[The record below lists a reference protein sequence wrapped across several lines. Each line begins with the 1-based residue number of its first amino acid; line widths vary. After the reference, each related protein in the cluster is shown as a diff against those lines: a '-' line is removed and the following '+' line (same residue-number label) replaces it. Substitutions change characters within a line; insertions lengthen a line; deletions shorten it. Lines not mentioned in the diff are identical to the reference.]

1 MTQILNGMIR
11 ILPLEQLKV
20 QKYFNDEAFHAEVF
34 LLEFEVAEILAKRD
48 GDLLPFSPSSR
59 TQKQTGK

>member
-48 GDLLPFSPSSR
+48 GDLTSSFFPFFKNTKANR
-59 TQKQTGK
+59 

>member
-20 QKYFNDEAFHAEVF
+20 QKYFNDEAFHAKVF
-34 LLEFEVAEILAKRD
+34 LLEFEVAEILAKRSSSFF
-48 GDLLPFSPSSR
+48 PFFKNTKANR
-59 TQKQTGK
+59 